1 MLEGNHDDYFDI
13 KKCYSEYRDYTGA
26 LFFDK
31 VKKASEICKKDKNS
45 DKFLCRRFNSLM
57 KQLTDVSRIILGINN
72 ERLTGCYCTKALA
85 ARGKCVPC

>member
-1 MLEGNHDDYFDI
+1 MNTEITPELYFLI
-13 KKCYSEYRDYTGA
+13 KLKRLLRS
-26 LFFDK
+26 
-31 VKKASEICKKDKNS
+31 VKDKNS
-45 DKFLCRRFNSLM
+45 DKFLCRRFKSLM